1 MLRHGRNGTV
11 SKTTALGW
19 EVLMRN
25 CLSTASMLLPI
36 LSANLP
42 SSELRYMYTDFN
54 EFKSH
59 IQWLRAVAFSEQQ
72 C

>member
-1 MLRHGRNGTV
+1 MSCMLRHGRNGTV

-42 SSELRYMYTDFN
+42 SSELRYMYTD
-54 EFKSH
+54 
-59 IQWLRAVAFSEQQ
+59 
-72 C
+72 